1 MRIMRGLAG
10 LLVATLIAGC
20 SASAREGWTKPGM
33 TQQELDRDTADCLV
47 QAQSVVGSAQGPR
60 TSVNQ
65 DRYRRCMQERGY
77 TLGPAS

>member
-1 MRIMRGLAG
+1 MTIRRALATLLAVG
-10 LLVATLIAGC
+10 LLAGC

-77 TLGPAS
+77 TLGAGS